1 MTKNKYPKIAEDKLA
16 RFNFITEA
24 KVLYRFKVE
33 AAKRGMSTGK
43 LIGLLIKSYVNSL
56 ED

>member
-1 MTKNKYPKIAEDKLA
+1 MKKDYPMIPEDKQA
-16 RFNFITEA
+16 RFNFITDA
-24 KVLYRFKVE
+24 KTLYRFRVE